1 MKTENGCVA
10 MKILKKGKRGL
21 ALCIAMCLFWTL
33 ACFAV
38 SRSAAAET
46 AYTDTGQLSDGTLLY
61 KQYGNISALT
71 VTGTVSDC
79 SGEVAIP
86 AVYSGMSVVEIAAGA
101 FSGQTGITRVTVPD
115 TVQRIGT
122 NAFKGCISLEQVDL
136 ENTIQYVGA
145 GAFDETAWSAAH
157 AADDMMILDD
167 VVLISVSS
175 TLEEL
180 YIPET
185 VRVIADEACMEKTSL
200 KTAILT
206 GYVGDKS
213 FYGCT
218 GLTDVIFS
226 NGIKS
231 IGNYAFTDSAV
242 SRIVIPAT
250 VIYIGKGAFLRCTAL
265 EQVILWD
272 GIARIGSSAF
282 ASCTSLRQIT
292 IPDSVTELGSSAFKQ
307 CTGLQQA
314 VIGKN
319 VTEIQDYIFQGCTSL
334 SSVTINGQVS
344 GIGNGAFNK
353 CTALQ
358 SVTLP
363 ESVVRIGSEAF
374 QSCMSL
380 SEVNIPENV
389 IDIGTRAFFDTAF
402 YNHLRAAD
410 SESCFVQYNDTIL
423 LGYYGDDANIYV
435 PEGIRVI
442 AGGAF
447 SSNETIVSVIL
458 PSTIESLSSYA
469 FESVLAMETV
479 SGTENLKYI
488 GAYAFWDC
496 ISFKYL
502 NIKGDIGVIPEG
514 VASGCE
520 SLLAVNIQD
529 GITGIGTD
537 AFRFSG
543 LYFVSIPES
552 VEYIRSGAF
561 EDCMFLESIEILNKD
576 TVLEERSIPAE
587 TEIRGYEGSTAHEYA
602 IAYGNPF
609 VIIDPIVGTGPS
621 ETTTS
626 EVSTTSTTVT
636 SGTTFSDT
644 SYTTTIPSSTTSTVF
659 TTTNTS
665 GTYACALEMYTVEI
679 SREELEAGNYTVTV
693 PVALNNTGGWKSLGY
708 GFSYDTSQLTIES
721 VEISSELAEWLMM
734 EGGMLFQTPAV
745 NHEKGLFWAGLS
757 VGGDTDD
764 LYCPDG
770 IFSYITF
777 TVNPSVQPGDIC
789 RITLL
794 SENNG
799 TKQLAETVNGSRECE
814 LIDGAVM
821 ILDDIATTPTTTT
834 ATTTTTTLTTMTT
847 TSTTTTTTLTTRTTT
862 STTTTT
868 TLTTM
873 TTTAATTTT
882 TILTTRTTTSTTTT
896 TILTTMTTTTA
907 TTTTTTLTTRTTTS
921 TTTTITL
928 TTMTTTSTTTTTT
941 LTTRTTTSTTTTTFQ
956 TTQTTSYM
964 CGDLDGDGRI
974 AIGDASIILSL
985 YAQQAAG
992 MLSEEDIIKKLP
1004 FADTDSSGAVEMND
1018 AVLVLTYYAQIC
1030 AGITEESFEN
1040 WRTAQ

>member
-1 MKTENGCVA
+1 MKN
-10 MKILKKGKRGL
+10 LKKGKRGL
-21 ALCIAMCLFWTL
+21 AVCIAMCLFWTL
-33 ACFAV
+33 ACFTV
-38 SRSAAAET
+38 SRNAAACT
-46 AYTDTGQLSDGTLLY
+46 VYADTEQLSDGTLFY
-61 KQYGNISALT
+61 KQYGTISALT
-71 VTGTVSDC
+71 VTGTVSEC

-86 AVYSGMSVVEIAAGA
+86 ETYSGMSIVEIAAGA
-101 FSGQTGITRVTVPD
+101 FSGQTEITSVTVPG
-115 TVQRIGT
+115 TVQKIGT
-122 NAFKGCISLEQVDL
+122 NAFRGCTSLEHVDL
-136 ENTIQYVGA
+136 ENTIQSVGA
-145 GAFDETAWSAAH
+145 GAFAETAWIAAH
-157 AADDMMILDD
+157 AEDEMTILDE

-175 TLEEL
+175 SLEEL

-185 VRVIADEACMEKTSL
+185 VRVIADEACMENTAL
-200 KTAILT
+200 TTAILTGYT

-226 NGIKS
+226 SGIKS

-242 SRIVIPAT
+242 TRVVIPAT
-250 VIYIGKGAFLRCTAL
+250 VLSMGKGAFLRCTAL
-265 EQVILWD
+265 EQVTLWE
-272 GIARIGSSAF
+272 GIVRIGGSAF
-282 ASCTSLRQIT
+282 ASCTSLRQII
-292 IPDSVTELGSSAFKQ
+292 IPDSVTEVGSSAFKQ

-314 VIGKN
+314 SIGKGI
-319 VTEIQDYIFQGCTSL
+319 TEIPDYIFQGCTSL
-334 SSVTINGQVS
+334 SSVTISGQAS

-358 SVTLP
+358 SIALP
-363 ESVVRIGSEAF
+363 ESIVHIGSEAF

-402 YNHLRAAD
+402 YNNLRAEN

-423 LGYYGDDANIYV
+423 LGYYGEDTHVYV
-435 PEGIRVI
+435 PSGIKVI

-447 SSNETIVSVIL
+447 ASNETIVSVIL

-469 FESVLAMETV
+469 FESMLAMETI
-479 SGTENLKYI
+479 SGTEYLKYI

-496 ISFKYL
+496 ISL
-502 NIKGDIGVIPEG
+502 QSLDIQGATEVIPEG

-520 SLLAVNIQD
+520 SLGSVNIQD
-529 GITGIGTD
+529 GITGIETD

-543 LYFVSIPES
+543 LTFVRIPES
-552 VEYIRSGAF
+552 VEYIRTGAF
-561 EDCMFLESIEILNKD
+561 GDCEFLEQIEILNKD
-576 TVLEERSIPAE
+576 TVLEEQSIPVE
-587 TEIRGYEGSTAHEYA
+587 TEIRCYEGSTAHEYA
-602 IAYGNPF
+602 AAYGNPF
-609 VIIDPIVGTGPS
+609 VIIDPISGTEPS

-626 EVSTTSTTVT
+626 GVSTTSTTAT

-679 SREELEAGNYTVTV
+679 SREELEAGNYMVTV

-777 TVNPSVQPGDIC
+777 TVNPSVQPGDVC
-789 RITLL
+789 SITLL
-794 SENNG
+794 AENNG
-799 TKQLAETVNGSRECE
+799 TQQFADTINGSGACQ
-814 LIDGAVM
+814 LTDGAV
-821 ILDDIATTPTTTT
+821 IIASEIQSTATTQTTTTTTTTTTTMTTRTTTATTTTATSASTTQTTRTTTT
-834 ATTTTTTLTTMTT
+834 ATTTTTTMTT
-847 TSTTTTTTLTTRTTT
+847 R
-862 STTTTT
+862 
-868 TLTTM
+868 
-873 TTTAATTTT
+873 
-882 TILTTRTTTSTTTT
+882 
-896 TILTTMTTTTA
+896 TTTA
-907 TTTTTTLTTRTTTS
+907 TTTTATSAS
-921 TTTTITL
+921 TTQTTQT
-928 TTMTTTSTTTTTT
+928 
-941 LTTRTTTSTTTTTFQ
+941 

-964 CGDLDGDGRI
+964 CGDLDGDGMI

-992 MLSEEDIIKKLP
+992 MMSEEDIMRKLP
-1004 FADTDSSGAVEMND
+1004 FADTDSSGAIEMND

-1030 AGITEESFEN
+1030 AGMTGESFEN